1 MAANNLKVI
10 YDNVIDY
17 GTTTVS
23 ADSVAGTSYAAANLK
38 KDAKSQTWRSNNSKT
53 ATLTVGFGSG
63 TFSGYITGTTLV
75 VTSAPTITLAPNQVI
90 TGGSIAAGTYITSFG
105 TGTGGTGN
113 YVVNTSQ
120 TVGSSQSPIT
130 VTAAATKVLSG
141 VLLAFTNL
149 TSTATIKTTAINVI
163 AGVNPSA
170 LGDVLARP
178 WTDTAWD
185 STFLPANSN
194 SYSYGGGNYARTWFS
209 SDVTCTG
216 LTIAITDTANTNS
229 YLEAS
234 RLIVGKSWSPKYNTE
249 FGIEVAVKDLSSQSR
264 TESGDLITTRGV
276 RYKTLNFNLNWLTY
290 TDRTTFVNLLKTS
303 GLSRPLAVSL
313 FPNNSDDWDA
323 EGLYQIYGK
332 LTDTAAVTHPMF
344 TVYTSSVSIEEI

>member
-10 YDNVIDY
+10 YDNLVDY
-17 GTTTVS
+17 DSTTITATNTGTYV
-23 ADSVAGTSYAAANLK
+23 AANLK
-38 KDAKSQTWRSNNSKT
+38 RDAKSQTWRSLSKP
-53 ATLTVGFGSG
+53 ATLTVSFGS
-63 TFSGYITGTTLV
+63 
-75 VTSAPTITLAPNQVI
+75 AKTI
-90 TGGSIAAGTYITSFG
+90 
-105 TGTGGTGN
+105 
-113 YVVNTSQ
+113 
-120 TVGSSQSPIT
+120 
-130 VTAAATKVLSG
+130 SG

-149 TSTATIKTTAINVI
+149 TATATIRVNATGVTAG
-163 AGVNPSA
+163 ANPDA
-170 LGDVLARP
+170 LGAVLARP

-185 STFLPANSN
+185 STFLPANSS
-194 SYSYGGGNYARTWFS
+194 SYSYGGGSHARIWFS

-216 LTIAITDTANTNS
+216 LIITIADTANSNS

-290 TDRTTFVNLLKTS
+290 TDRTTFVNLLKTN
-303 GLSRPLAVSL
+303 GLSRPLAISL
-313 FPNNSDDWDA
+313 FPNNTNDWDA